1 MYSIRRTAMPA
12 TASGKIK
19 IRIVHQSQ
27 KNGDIYV
34 LERRT
39 LYDPV
44 KKYNKVLSSRIIS
57 KIPKGEDTPCSYT
70 A

>member
-1 MYSIRRTAMPA
+1 MPA
-12 TASGKIK
+12 TASGEIK
-19 IRIVHQSQ
+19 IRIVHPSQ

-57 KIPKGEDTPCSYT
+57 KIPKGEESADP
-70 A
+70 ALRE

>member
-1 MYSIRRTAMPA
+1 MPA
-12 TASGKIK
+12 TASGEIK
-19 IRIVHQSQ
+19 IRIVHQPQ

-57 KIPKGEDTPCSYT
+57 KIPKGDLTF
-70 A
+70 